1 MMPVFGEESNDW
13 ESLYPG
19 MKIVENEDVEVDFNK
34 PVKGKYVCKIVKL
47 ERKIGTGKES
57 GKPYDFFTL
66 KLKTV
71 KDVSGDP
78 SNNRFF
84 DKTYSNT
91 DSEWST
97 AQEQLNRL
105 LNDLST
111 CGALAKCRAS
121 KGGLEGLEEIAPML
135 VDIEVNV
142 SAYPSKSKQV
152 IRIVN
157 KFKAEDDVPQGVKG
171 VDALGF

>member
-1 MMPVFGEESNDW
+1 MEAWENEQTDW
-13 ESLYPG
+13 DTLYPG
-19 MKIVENEDVEVDFNK
+19 MKIVENEDVAVDFNK
-34 PVKGKYVCKIVKL
+34 PVKGKYVCKITKL
-47 ERKIGTGKES
+47 ERRVGTGKDS

-66 KLKTV
+66 KMKAV

-97 AQEQLNRL
+97 AEESLNKL
-105 LNDLST
+105 LNDLKT
-111 CGALAKCRAS
+111 CGALGKCKAS
-121 KGGLEGLEEIAPML
+121 KGGIEGIEQIAPML
-135 VDIEVNV
+135 VDMEVNV
-142 SAYPSKSKQV
+142 SAYPSKNKQTV
-152 IRIVN
+152 RIVN
-157 KFKAEDDVPQGVKG
+157 QFKAEDEVPQGVKG